1 MEATLA
7 YLIFLA
13 GFGQLSVLVASA
25 LVPIQMNWK
34 QEFENLPRLH
44 RQMYWVYGGYVVMA
58 IISFGLICLFN
69 SREMASGS
77 LLARSLCGY
86 MTVFWGVRLSL
97 QGVLDVK
104 SHLTTWWLAA
114 GYRLLTVLF
123 ACFTAVFGLAALLPG
138 N

>member
-1 MEATLA
+1 MEETLA

-34 QEFENLPRLH
+34 QEFANLPRLH

-58 IISFGLICLFN
+58 IISFGLICLLN

-77 LLARSLCGY
+77 LLARSLCSY

-97 QGVLDVK
+97 QTVLDVK
-104 SHLTTWWLAA
+104 SHLTKWWLVA
-114 GYRLLTVLF
+114 GYHTLSVLF
-123 ACFTAVFGLAALLPG
+123 LCFTLIFAWAALHPS
-138 N
+138 